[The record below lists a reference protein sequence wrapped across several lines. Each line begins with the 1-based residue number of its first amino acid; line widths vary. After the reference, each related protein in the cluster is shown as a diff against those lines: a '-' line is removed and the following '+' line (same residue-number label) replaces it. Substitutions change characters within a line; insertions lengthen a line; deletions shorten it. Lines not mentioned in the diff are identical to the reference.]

1 MAFSST
7 DADRQLSHWSSHTFL
22 IREASTD
29 IPTDAHGHGASESLC
44 TAGVILLEDIHFCAP
59 VAILC
64 LFLLGTVL
72 AEIIGFD
79 VSGMETVIRQN
90 RWLYGVG

>member
-1 MAFSST
+1 M
-7 DADRQLSHWSSHTFL
+7 
-22 IREASTD
+22 
-29 IPTDAHGHGASESLC
+29 C
-44 TAGVILLEDIHFCAP
+44 TVGVILLEDIHFRSP

-79 VSGMETVIRQN
+79 VSGMETIICQN
-90 RWLYGVG
+90 RRLHGVGEPVLLGSSYWLYSCSLAQHCSL